1 MVSPGTTR
9 ITIEAAD
16 GVSEEFKLT
25 ADYPKDTYVEV
36 SELDFGDYKKEMRVG
51 DNQLMSVTVFPYDAT
66 DKNVRYASSNEKVA
80 TVNGLGKIIAL

>member
-1 MVSPGTTR
+1 M
-9 ITIEAAD
+9 
-16 GVSEEFKLT
+16 
-25 ADYPKDTYVEV
+25 
-36 SELDFGDYKKEMRVG
+36 DFGDYKKEMRVG